1 MLTNI
6 FSWFVC
12 LEFISRNP
20 APHPHTAMSSSL
32 SLLQSSPQTSDQTV
46 AELLQKYCGDDVVP
60 YKGGG
65 VKLTD
70 VNPHLVCVLCH
81 GYFVDATSIVECLH
95 SCKFAHDYVCF
106 DYFFSPTHRNCCKT
120 SWKKFETGRYWT
132 NSSTKRSDFPI
143 KTRLRVEDVNLKWI
157 FWKN

>member
-1 MLTNI
+1 MC
-6 FSWFVC
+6 VC
-12 LEFISRNP
+12 INKSKYTLLLEAYMCEGCLNESIDYFLFLFMPIEFKPRITRQYTYNVVGI
-20 APHPHTAMSSSL
+20 AIMSSSSTSPL
-32 SLLQSSPQTSDQTV
+32 PPSSPTPPGGQTV

-95 SCKFAHDYVCF
+95 SCKY
-106 DYFFSPTHRNCCKT
+106 T
-120 SWKKFETGRYWT
+120 
-132 NSSTKRSDFPI
+132 
-143 KTRLRVEDVNLKWI
+143 
-157 FWKN
+157 